1 MAMKQWSMMAILVTE
16 HAITLTK
23 KTSTL
28 FHPPVLTEPF
38 LLPSFSSSFPKPT
51 VTSSDLLFNSS
62 STPPT
67 YSVKGSRGSSY
78 GKRTTSP
85 YLGKST
91 WVGGQCC
98 PTQFSVYSSHTYNSD
113 SHLDRVNM
121 CCTMVK
127 DRDGCLDDRG
137 MLCGDMRRGDEI
149 LGLIISTQPKTPE
162 IQPNPVELQREPT
175 APVKEHKPA
184 APAAEQNSPRV
195 PRP

>member
-1 MAMKQWSMMAILVTE
+1 MVVGHRAEFVVDFT
-16 HAITLTK
+16 
-23 KTSTL
+23 TSVVYCGDDDEAVVDDGD
-28 FHPPVLTEPF
+28 PPVLTEPF

-51 VTSSDLLFNSS
+51 VTSSALLFNSS

-78 GKRTTSP
+78 A
-85 YLGKST
+85 ST
-91 WVGGQCC
+91 QVIPATATAIWIALICAA
-98 PTQFSVYSSHTYNSD
+98 PW
-113 SHLDRVNM
+113 
-121 CCTMVK
+121 